1 MALND
6 YSRWY
11 KIPDKKSKSGFAL
24 RRYHKVDGKTL
35 WERYPAKLY
44 RNLSEPEIDSLLN
57 KLNATHYATIARRD
71 EMFNYKLAYINQSAV
86 VKFEEFLMSQANS
99 KHHVG
104 ALLNYL
110 NTYGFQYFINLKQIN
125 DPAQWYL
132 AESNWGQW
140 LIAQGLAAN
149 TIKQIVA
156 VVNRFLEFIQRKVY
170 TDMPAVRKLA
180 PIGRNKLKRM
190 QLDASKKTAFITD
203 ATWQK
208 IVDWFKRH
216 DPDVLPNVLLA
227 EAYGLRLAE
236 SQGLDKTKFFHAYL
250 LVNEQGER
258 ILNGS
263 IKRAPIKTN
272 DERKVP
278 HWNVDARKAWE
289 WVKQVKP
296 MHPDT
301 LNRRVNAG
309 FAVFGHGSHDMRRR
323 FITKALRQHSPRDV
337 QAAAGHK
344 NIVTTMQYAQDDR
357 ELQDKMLDLE

>member
-1 MALND
+1 L
-6 YSRWY
+6 SETWSKWY
-11 KIPDKKSKSGFAL
+11 KVQSSVGVMI
-24 RRYHKVDGKTL
+24 RRYKRVNGKTL
-35 WERYPAKLY
+35 WQRLPAKQY
-44 RNLSEPEIDSLLN
+44 KNKSEQELDSLLN
-57 KLNATHYATIARRD
+57 QLNASHATTQRLRD
-71 EMFNYKLAYINQSAV
+71 EHFNYKLAYINEKSIN
-86 VKFEEFLMSQANS
+86 KFEEFLLTQANS
-99 KHHVG
+99 RHHVQ
-104 ALLNYL
+104 ALLSYL
-110 NTYGFQYFINLKQIN
+110 DTYGFKYFIQTKQIN

-156 VVNRFLEFIQRKVY
+156 VVNRYLEFIQRKVY
-170 TDMPAVRKLA
+170 TDMPAVRRLE

-190 QLDASKKTAFITD
+190 QLDTGKKTAFITD

-208 IVDWFKRH
+208 IVDWFKRN
-216 DPDVLPNVLLA
+216 DPEALPNVLLA

-258 ILNGS
+258 ILHGS

-357 ELQDKMLDLE
+357 ELQDKMMDLE